1 MVDLNAAVQTVPCE
15 AEGFEFEA
23 PVGSSL
29 MLALKG
35 TGFDI
40 EASCEGCL
48 VCGTC
53 HVQVHEDWV
62 SRLPPPGEDERA
74 MLASL
79 PGATPRSRLSCQI
92 LVTPELAG
100 LRLDIAH

>member
-1 MVDLNAAVQTVPCE
+1 MVDANAAMHTVPCE
-15 AEGFEFEA
+15 ADGFEFEA
-23 PVGSSL
+23 TVGSSL
-29 MLALKG
+29 MLALKS

-53 HVQVHEDWV
+53 HVQLHEEWV
-62 SRLPPPGEDERA
+62 TRVPAPGEDERA

-92 LVTPELAG
+92 RMTPELAG
-100 LRLDIAH
+100 LGLDIPH